1 MNSLYNSWRSFQ
13 DNFLQY
19 LSAILLVGLTLLALL
34 EVVRRYVF
42 GVSFEWQQDLVTF
55 GILSGI
61 FLFFGITQ
69 ARKAHLRV
77 SALVLLLREKC
88 GRPGRLIASFAE
100 IFGQLLAVWI
110 CTYMVWTSID
120 HLFYLIKEGRKTES
134 LYFSM
139 WPFFL
144 TFLISIGFLGI
155 SFLFQLWNEVRL
167 LIGLPGIT
175 AMQKEEEDSGPI
187 L

>member
-77 SALVLLLREKC
+77 SALLLLLREKC
-88 GRPGRLIASFAE
+88 GPSGRLIARFAE

-110 CTYMVWTSID
+110 CAYIVWTSID

-155 SFLFQLWNEVRL
+155 SFFFQLWNEIRL
-167 LIGLPGIT
+167 LLGLPGIA
-175 AMQKEEEDSGPI
+175 AMQEEEEDSGPI

>member
-1 MNSLYNSWRSFQ
+1 
-13 DNFLQY
+13 
-19 LSAILLVGLTLLALL
+19 
-34 EVVRRYVF
+34 
-42 GVSFEWQQDLVTF
+42 
-55 GILSGI
+55 
-61 FLFFGITQ
+61 
-69 ARKAHLRV
+69 
-77 SALVLLLREKC
+77 
-88 GRPGRLIASFAE
+88 
-100 IFGQLLAVWI
+100 
-110 CTYMVWTSID
+110 MVWTSID

>member
-1 MNSLYNSWRSFQ
+1 M
-13 DNFLQY
+13 
-19 LSAILLVGLTLLALL
+19 
-34 EVVRRYVF
+34 
-42 GVSFEWQQDLVTF
+42 
-55 GILSGI
+55 
-61 FLFFGITQ
+61 
-69 ARKAHLRV
+69 
-77 SALVLLLREKC
+77 LLRDKC
-88 GRPGRLIASFAE
+88 GNPGRLIASFAE

-110 CTYMVWTSID
+110 CIYMVWTSVD

-134 LYFSM
+134 LYFLM

-144 TFLISIGFLGI
+144 TFLVSISFLGI

-167 LIGLPGIT
+167 LMGLPGII

>member
-1 MNSLYNSWRSFQ
+1 MNKLYDLWRLFQ

-19 LSAILLVGLTLLALL
+19 LSAILLLSLTLLAIL
-34 EVVRRYVF
+34 EVVRRYVL

-69 ARKAHLRV
+69 ARRAHLRV
-77 SALVLLLREKC
+77 SALLLLLREK
-88 GRPGRLIASFAE
+88 GGKTGRLVASLAE
-100 IFGQLLAVWI
+100 IFGQVLAVWI
-110 CTYMVWTSID
+110 CAYIVWTSSE
-120 HLFYLIKEGRKTES
+120 HLIYLINEERKTES
-134 LYFSM
+134 LYFLM

-144 TFLISIGFLGI
+144 TFLISIGFLGT
-155 SFLFQLWNEVRL
+155 SFLFQLWNEVKL
-167 LIGLPGIT
+167 LAGLTGLPS
-175 AMQKEEEDSGPI
+175 MQKEEEDSGPI

>member
-1 MNSLYNSWRSFQ
+1 MNSLYNSWRFFQ
-13 DNFLQY
+13 DNLLQY
-19 LSAILLVGLTLLALL
+19 ISAVLLLGLTLLAIL

-42 GVSFEWQQDLVTF
+42 GVSFEWQQDLVTY

-69 ARKAHLRV
+69 TRRAHLRV
-77 SALVLLLREKC
+77 SALLLLLKEKC
-88 GRPGRLIASFAE
+88 GHTGHLLAGVAE
-100 IFGQLLAVWI
+100 IFGQLLAVWL
-110 CTYMVWTSID
+110 CSYLVWTSVDVFI
-120 HLFYLIKEGRKTES
+120 YLVAEGRKTES
-134 LYFSM
+134 LYFPM

-155 SFLFQLWNEVRL
+155 SFIFQLWNEIRI
-167 LIGLPGIT
+167 LIGLPGL
-175 AMQKEEEDSGPI
+175 ASMQEAEEDTGPI

>member
-1 MNSLYNSWRSFQ
+1 MNTLYNSWRSFQ

-69 ARKAHLRV
+69 TRKAHLRV
-77 SALVLLLREKC
+77 SALLLVLRDKC
-88 GRPGRLIASFAE
+88 GQPGRLIASFAD
-100 IFGQLLAVWI
+100 ICGQLLAVWI
-110 CTYMVWTSID
+110 CTYIVFTSVD

-144 TFLISIGFLGI
+144 IFLVSISFLGI
-155 SFLFQLWNEVRL
+155 SFIFQLWNEVRL
-167 LIGLPGIT
+167 LLGLPGIIG
-175 AMQKEEEDSGPI
+175 MQEEEEDSGPI